1 LLPRVTRENPRIHR
15 SEFAVRLITKLTSDF
30 WCDESG
36 ATSIE
41 YALIATGLSI
51 VILAAVTGIGRAV
64 KNDFVAANDALK

>member
-1 LLPRVTRENPRIHR
+1 
-15 SEFAVRLITKLTSDF
+15 VRLITKLTSDF

-51 VILAAVTGIGRAV
+51 VIVVAVTGIGTSLNDRFTAV
-64 KNDFVAANDALK
+64 RNAFK